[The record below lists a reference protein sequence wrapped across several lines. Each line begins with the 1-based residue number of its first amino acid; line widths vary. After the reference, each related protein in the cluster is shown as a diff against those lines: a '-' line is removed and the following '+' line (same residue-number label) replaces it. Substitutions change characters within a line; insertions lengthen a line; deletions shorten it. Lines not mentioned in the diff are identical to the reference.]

1 MTYEGSFTA
10 PEQIFIM
17 IVPRRP
23 SNGCRAQLSFGRTRL
38 FKERTLERIIRLSGS
53 EVWPDESK
61 CLSRSHVPP
70 PPPERDPS
78 RYLKVLAHTQ
88 VQRVPA
94 RSAR

>member
-1 MTYEGSFTA
+1 MKAASTA
-10 PEQIFIM
+10 SDDLRRFITAREQIFIM

-23 SNGCRAQLSFGRTRL
+23 SNGWRAQQSFGRTRL
-38 FKERTLERIIRLSGS
+38 FKETILERIIRQRSG

-78 RYLKVLAHTQ
+78 RFL
-88 VQRVPA
+88 
-94 RSAR
+94 